1 MTNEEIIRN
10 TDIGLDLESSQI
22 ALYPVEIKKILNLAR
37 KDERNKVI
45 EEIFDFVFN
54 YDMELHVMN
63 DILAKLN
70 QLKNP

>member
-1 MTNEEIIRN
+1 MTNEQNGLGKVI
-10 TDIGLDLESSQI
+10 DILIQD
-22 ALYPVEIKKILNLAR
+22 AR

-45 EEIFDFVFN
+45 EGIFDFVFN